1 MCLINFQLNNH
12 NKYKL
17 VMAANRDEEYSRPT
31 EKAHYWEDH
40 PHILGGRDLRGMGTW
55 LGITKT
61 GRISALTNIR
71 NTKELLSTHQK
82 SRGHL
87 VSDYLIGNQ
96 DPAEYLN
103 EVSDEGMD
111 YAGFNL
117 LVGNQDEIF
126 YLNNYDNEVSRVDDG
141 LHGLSNHHLNTPWP
155 KVIKGKTGLEKIM
168 DSEDSDIE
176 DLFRLLRDDDT
187 AENKDL
193 PDTGLSKEI
202 EKNLSPLF
210 INMDKYGTRCS
221 TVILID
227 QDDNATFVERT
238 YSEGQ
243 QTGEVKFEFKIEN

>member
-1 MCLINFQLNNH
+1 MCLINFQLNDH
-12 NKYKL
+12 SKYKL
-17 VMAANRDEEYSRPT
+17 VIAANRDEEYSRPT
-31 EKAHYWEDH
+31 EAAHYWEDH

-55 LGITKT
+55 LGITKN

-96 DPAEYLN
+96 DPAGYLN
-103 EVSDEGMD
+103 DISNTGSD

-117 LVGNQDEIF
+117 LVGNQNELF
-126 YLNNYDNEVSRVDDG
+126 YLNNYDNKVSRVEDG
-141 LHGLSNHHLNTPWP
+141 LHGLSNHHLDTPWP
-155 KVIKGKTGLEKIM
+155 KVVKGKDGLNAIM
-168 DSEDSDIE
+168 ESTDADVE
-176 DLFRLLRDDDT
+176 DLFRLLRDNDT
-187 AENKDL
+187 AENDEL

-202 EKNLSPLF
+202 EKHLSPLF

-227 QDDNATFVERT
+227 RYNNVTFAERT
-238 YSEGQ
+238 YSDGE
-243 QTGEVKFEFKIEN
+243 QTGEEKFEFKIEN

>member
-12 NKYKL
+12 SKYKL

-31 EKAHYWEDH
+31 EAAHYWQEH

-55 LGITKT
+55 LGITKN

-87 VSDYLIGNQ
+87 VSSYLIGNQ
-96 DPAEYLN
+96 NPSEYLN
-103 EVSDEGMD
+103 DISKSGKD

-126 YLNNYDNEVSRVDDG
+126 YLNNYDNEVSSVNKG
-141 LHGLSNHHLNTPWP
+141 LHGLSNHHLDTPWP
-155 KVIKGKTGLEKIM
+155 KVVKGKDGLKKIM
-168 DSEDSDIE
+168 ESKDGDVE
-176 DLFRLLRDDDT
+176 DLFRLLRDNDT
-187 AENKDL
+187 AENKEL

-221 TVILID
+221 TVVLID
-227 QDDNATFVERT
+227 HSDNVTFVERT
-238 YSEGQ
+238 YSNGK
-243 QTGEVKFEFKIEN
+243 QTGEEKFEFKIEN

>member
-31 EKAHYWEDH
+31 EAAHYWKDY

-87 VSDYLIGNQ
+87 VSNYLIGSQN
-96 DPAEYLN
+96 PSEYLN
-103 EVSDEGMD
+103 DISKSDND

-126 YLNNYDNEVSRVDDG
+126 YLNNYENKVSKVDNG
-141 LHGLSNHHLNTPWP
+141 LHSLSNHHLDTPWP

-168 DSEDSDIE
+168 DSEEADVE

-238 YSEGQ
+238 YLEGQ
-243 QTGEVKFEFKIEN
+243 LTGEVKFEFKIEN

>member
-1 MCLINFQLNNH
+1 M
-12 NKYKL
+12 
-17 VMAANRDEEYSRPT
+17 
-31 EKAHYWEDH
+31 
-40 PHILGGRDLRGMGTW
+40 
-55 LGITKT
+55 
-61 GRISALTNIR
+61 
-71 NTKELLSTHQK
+71 
-82 SRGHL
+82 
-87 VSDYLIGNQ
+87 SDYLIGNQ

-227 QDDNATFVERT
+227 HSDNVTFVERT
-238 YSEGQ
+238 YSDAE
-243 QTGEVKFEFKIEN
+243 QTGEEKFEFKIEN

>member
-1 MCLINFQLNNH
+1 MCLINFQLNDH
-12 NKYKL
+12 SKYKL

-31 EKAHYWEDH
+31 EAAHYWEDH

-55 LGITKT
+55 LGITKN

-87 VSDYLIGNQ
+87 VSNYLIGNQ
-96 DPAEYLN
+96 DPSEYLN
-103 EVSDEGMD
+103 DISKSGND

-117 LVGNQDEIF
+117 LVGNQNEVF
-126 YLNNYDNEVSRVDDG
+126 YLNNYENEVSKVDQG
-141 LHGLSNHHLNTPWP
+141 VHGLSNHHLDTPWP
-155 KVIKGKTGLEKIM
+155 KVVKGKDGLKKIM
-168 DSEDSDIE
+168 DSKDGDVE
-176 DLFRLLRDDDT
+176 DLFRLLRDNDT
-187 AENKDL
+187 AENKEL
-193 PDTGLSKEI
+193 PDTGLSEEI

-227 QDDNATFVERT
+227 HSDNVTFVERT
-238 YSEGQ
+238 YSD
-243 QTGEVKFEFKIEN
+243 GEQIGEEKFEFKIES

>member
-31 EKAHYWEDH
+31 KTAHYWEDH

-55 LGITKT
+55 LGITKA

-96 DPAEYLN
+96 NPAEYLN
-103 EVSDEGMD
+103 EVSDEGKD

-141 LHGLSNHHLNTPWP
+141 LHGLSNHHLDTPWP
-155 KVIKGKTGLEKIM
+155 KVEKGKDGLKTIM
-168 DSEDSDIE
+168 ESKDTDVE

-187 AENKDL
+187 AESEAL

-227 QDDNATFVERT
+227 QDDNVTFVERT
-238 YSEGQ
+238 YLEGQ
-243 QTGEVKFEFKIEN
+243 QTGEEKFEFKIEN

>member
-31 EKAHYWEDH
+31 EAAHYWKDY

-87 VSDYLIGNQ
+87 VSNYLIGSQN
-96 DPAEYLN
+96 PSEYLN
-103 EVSDEGMD
+103 DISKSDND

-126 YLNNYDNEVSRVDDG
+126 YLNNYENKVSKVDNG
-141 LHGLSNHHLNTPWP
+141 LHSLSNHHLDTPWP
-155 KVIKGKTGLEKIM
+155 KVIKGKTGLEKIV
-168 DSEDSDIE
+168 DSEEADVE

-238 YSEGQ
+238 YLEGQ
-243 QTGEVKFEFKIEN
+243 LKGEEKFEFKIEN

>member
-31 EKAHYWEDH
+31 EAAHYWKDY

-87 VSDYLIGNQ
+87 VSNYLIGNQ

-117 LVGNQDEIF
+117 LVGNQGEIF

>member
-12 NKYKL
+12 SKYKL

-31 EKAHYWEDH
+31 EAAHYWQEH

-55 LGITKT
+55 LGITKN

-87 VSDYLIGNQ
+87 VSSYLIGNQ
-96 DPAEYLN
+96 NPSEYLN
-103 EVSDEGMD
+103 DISKSGKD

-126 YLNNYDNEVSRVDDG
+126 YLNNYENEVIEVDQG
-141 LHGLSNHHLNTPWP
+141 LHGLSNHHLDTPWP
-155 KVIKGKTGLEKIM
+155 KVVKGKDGLKKIM
-168 DSEDSDIE
+168 ESKDGDVE
-176 DLFRLLRDDDT
+176 DLFRLLRDNDT
-187 AENKDL
+187 AENKEL

-227 QDDNATFVERT
+227 HSDNVTFVERT
-238 YSEGQ
+238 YSDAE
-243 QTGEVKFEFKIEN
+243 QTGEEKFEFKIEN

>member
-31 EKAHYWEDH
+31 EAAHYWKDY

-87 VSDYLIGNQ
+87 VSNYLIGSQN
-96 DPAEYLN
+96 PSEYLN
-103 EVSDEGMD
+103 DISKSDND

-126 YLNNYDNEVSRVDDG
+126 YLNNYENKVSKVDNG
-141 LHGLSNHHLNTPWP
+141 LHSLSNHHLDTPWP
-155 KVIKGKTGLEKIM
+155 KVIKGKTGLEKIV
-168 DSEDSDIE
+168 DSEEADVE

>member
-31 EKAHYWEDH
+31 EAAHYWKDY

-87 VSDYLIGNQ
+87 VSNYLIGSQN
-96 DPAEYLN
+96 PSEYLN
-103 EVSDEGMD
+103 DISKSDND

-126 YLNNYDNEVSRVDDG
+126 YLNNYENKVSKVDNG
-141 LHGLSNHHLNTPWP
+141 LHSLSNHHLDTPWP

-238 YSEGQ
+238 YLEGQ
-243 QTGEVKFEFKIEN
+243 LKGEEKFEFKIEN

>member
-1 MCLINFQLNNH
+1 
-12 NKYKL
+12 
-17 VMAANRDEEYSRPT
+17 MAANRDEEYSRPT
-31 EKAHYWEDH
+31 EAAHYWQEH

-55 LGITKT
+55 LGITKN

-87 VSDYLIGNQ
+87 VSSYLIGNQ
-96 DPAEYLN
+96 NPSEYLN
-103 EVSDEGMD
+103 DISKSGKD

-126 YLNNYDNEVSRVDDG
+126 YLNNYENEVIEVDQG
-141 LHGLSNHHLNTPWP
+141 LHGLSNHHLDTPWP
-155 KVIKGKTGLEKIM
+155 KVVKGKDGLKKIM
-168 DSEDSDIE
+168 ESKDGDVE
-176 DLFRLLRDDDT
+176 DLFRLLRDNDT
-187 AENKDL
+187 AENKEL

-227 QDDNATFVERT
+227 HSDNVTFVERT
-238 YSEGQ
+238 YSDAE
-243 QTGEVKFEFKIEN
+243 QTGEEKFEFKIEN

>member
-1 MCLINFQLNNH
+1 MCLINFHLNNH
-12 NKYKL
+12 SKYKL

-31 EKAHYWEDH
+31 KEAHYWEEH

-55 LGITKT
+55 LGITKS

-87 VSDYLIGNQ
+87 VSGYLTGNQNPSDYLNDISKTG
-96 DPAEYLN
+96 
-103 EVSDEGMD
+103 SD

-117 LVGNQDEIF
+117 LVGSQDEVF
-126 YLNNYDNEVSRVDDG
+126 YLNNYDNEVIKVDNG
-141 LHGLSNHHLNTPWP
+141 LHGLSNHHLDTPWP
-155 KVIKGKTGLEKIM
+155 KVVKGKEGLKNIM
-168 DSEDSDIE
+168 ENDDGDI
-176 DLFRLLRDDDT
+176 DALFRLLRDNDT

-202 EKNLSPLF
+202 ETNLSPLF

-227 QDDNATFVERT
+227 HENNVTFVERT
-238 YSEGQ
+238 YSAGE
-243 QTGEVKFEFKIEN
+243 QTGEEKFEFKIEN

>member
-1 MCLINFQLNNH
+1 
-12 NKYKL
+12 
-17 VMAANRDEEYSRPT
+17 MAANRDEEYSRPT
-31 EKAHYWEDH
+31 EAAHYWQEH

-55 LGITKT
+55 LGITKN

-87 VSDYLIGNQ
+87 VSSYLIGNQ
-96 DPAEYLN
+96 NPSEYLN
-103 EVSDEGMD
+103 DISKSGKD

-126 YLNNYDNEVSRVDDG
+126 YLNNYENEVIEVDQG
-141 LHGLSNHHLNTPWP
+141 LHGLSNHHLDTPWP
-155 KVIKGKTGLEKIM
+155 KVVKGKDGLKKIM
-168 DSEDSDIE
+168 ESKDGDIE
-176 DLFRLLRDDDT
+176 DLFRLLRDNDT
-187 AENKDL
+187 AENKEL

-227 QDDNATFVERT
+227 HSDNVTFVERT
-238 YSEGQ
+238 YSDAE
-243 QTGEVKFEFKIEN
+243 QTGEEKFEFKIEN

>member
-31 EKAHYWEDH
+31 EAAHYWKDY

-87 VSDYLIGNQ
+87 VSNYLIGSQN
-96 DPAEYLN
+96 PSEYLN
-103 EVSDEGMD
+103 DISKSDND

-126 YLNNYDNEVSRVDDG
+126 YLNNYENKVSKVDNG
-141 LHGLSNHHLNTPWP
+141 LHSLSNHHLDTPWP
-155 KVIKGKTGLEKIM
+155 KVIKGKTGLEKFM

-238 YSEGQ
+238 YLEGQ
-243 QTGEVKFEFKIEN
+243 LKGEEKFEFKIKN

>member
-31 EKAHYWEDH
+31 EAAHYWKDY

-87 VSDYLIGNQ
+87 VSNYLIGSQN
-96 DPAEYLN
+96 PSEYLN
-103 EVSDEGMD
+103 DISKSDND

-126 YLNNYDNEVSRVDDG
+126 YLNNYENKVSKVDNG
-141 LHGLSNHHLNTPWP
+141 LHSLSNHHLDTPWP

-238 YSEGQ
+238 YLEGQ
-243 QTGEVKFEFKIEN
+243 LTGEVKFEFKIEN